1 MVLGVTAA
9 SGLAGIAGA
18 FFAVPLIATVNTM
31 VMTIASGRWRGLDSE
46 HVLEA
51 TPKRG
56 QHGQLQL
63 MRRRRHKVGDEVPA
77 PGSKPQATAAEGTA
91 STN

>member
-1 MVLGVTAA
+1 MVT
-9 SGLAGIAGA
+9 
-18 FFAVPLIATVNTM
+18 
-31 VMTIASGRWRGLDSE
+31 TIASGRWRRLDSD

-63 MRRRRHKVGDEVPA
+63 MRRRRHKVGDDVPA
-77 PGSKPQATAAEGTA
+77 PGSDKAPSAVEGTA